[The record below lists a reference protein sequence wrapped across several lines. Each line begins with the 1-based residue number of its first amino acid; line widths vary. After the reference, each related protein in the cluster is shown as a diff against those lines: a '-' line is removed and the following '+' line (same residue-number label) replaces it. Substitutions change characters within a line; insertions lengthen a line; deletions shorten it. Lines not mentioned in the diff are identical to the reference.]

1 MIKPKKKTSKATTK
15 KKPVRKTAVRK
26 FSEGG
31 KSTALKKAFDSG
43 MKDLKKQ
50 KNAAHKKFQD
60 NPTKRTLAN
69 LLATEKA
76 IATHQKKYAKHRI
89 HRDEGAFNEY
99 ISARDLE
106 KYKKQILKNNGNN

>member
-1 MIKPKKKTSKATTK
+1 MAKLKKKTTKSKVTK
-15 KKPVRKTAVRK
+15 SKK

-31 KSTALKKAFDSG
+31 KATSAKTSAANKKAFDSG

-50 KNAAHKKFQD
+50 KNAAHKLFQD

-76 IATHQKKYAKHRI
+76 MATHEKKFAKHRI
-89 HRDEGAFNEY
+89 DRDSDAFFEY
-99 ISARDLE
+99 ITERDL
-106 KYKKQILKNNGNN
+106 KKFKNQILKNNGNN